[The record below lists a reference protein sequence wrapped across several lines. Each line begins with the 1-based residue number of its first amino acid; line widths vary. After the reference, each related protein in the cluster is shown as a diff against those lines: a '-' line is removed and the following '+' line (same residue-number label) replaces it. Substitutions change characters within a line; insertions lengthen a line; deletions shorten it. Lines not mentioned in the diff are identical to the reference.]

1 MITNMVKNS
10 SSWISS
16 LKRDVLTEDAYQEY
30 WKRTEQMET
39 EADSEIQKDSGLIFL
54 LRRDEIKR

>member
-1 MITNMVKNS
+1 MITNMVKSS
-10 SSWISS
+10 SSWITP

-30 WKRTEQMET
+30 WKRTEQTET